1 MSMGVKEQAIE
12 FAKVAV
18 AADEAG
24 DLDRAFHNYRNAV
37 EYFMVHLKY
46 EKNVQLKQIITD
58 KVTEYLGRAEQIANL
73 NGAGRG
79 GGSDTLTGR
88 GSFGGAGGG
97 GGSGGGGSRDGGARD
112 EEELDPELAKLRASL
127 GGSVMTETPNV
138 HWSDVAGLEG
148 AKAALKEAVIIPVQ
162 FPHFFVGKRKPWKGV
177 LLYGPPGTGKSY
189 LAKAVATEANAT
201 FISVTAANLVSKWMG
216 ESEKLVNQ
224 LFALARASAPCIIF
238 LDEIDSLASSR
249 DGSESEAARRIK
261 TEFLVQMDGVGPP
274 NHGKRMGDDPLGEGS
289 DVGQVSDLV
298 LVLAATNLPYALDHA
313 IRRRFDKRIYIPL
326 PDNAARAHMFKVHL
340 GDTPHSLTKEDFEEL
355 GKRTERFSGSDIAV
369 AVKDALMEPVRFLQE
384 ATHFKW
390 VQDAPSGS
398 NILHPCS
405 PADTGAF
412 ESSLLALDPKTV
424 GAPVVRMR
432 DFSKALSR
440 VRPSVSQEDL
450 VSYEKFTSEFGEES

>member
-12 FAKVAV
+12 FAKAAV
-18 AADEAG
+18 AADEGG
-24 DLDRAFHNYRNAV
+24 DLDRAFQNYRKAV

-58 KVTEYLGRAEQIANL
+58 KVTEYLGRAEQIAASL
-73 NGAGRG
+73 NGAGGRG
-79 GGSDTLTGR
+79 GAEAMSGR
-88 GSFGGAGGG
+88 GAGNGGEGGG
-97 GGSGGGGSRDGGARD
+97 GCDPGGGD
-112 EEELDPELAKLRASL
+112 ELDPELAKLRASL

-189 LAKAVATEANAT
+189 LAKAVATEAKAT

-261 TEFLVQMDGVGPP
+261 TEFLVQMDGVGTSNPAKIKSV
-274 NHGKRMGDDPLGEGS
+274 GAGEGEP
-289 DVGQVSDLV
+289 GGEPGSDLV
-298 LVLAATNLPYALDHA
+298 LVLAATNLPYTLDHA

-326 PDNAARAHMFKVHL
+326 PDCAARAHMFKVHL

-390 VQDAPSGS
+390 VQSTPAGP
-398 NILHPCS
+398 NILHPCA
-405 PADTGAF
+405 PADDGAF
-412 ESSLLALDPKTV
+412 ESNLLSLDPKTV
-424 GAPVVRMR
+424 APPVVRMR
-432 DFSKALSR
+432 DFSKALLR
-440 VRPSVSQEDL
+440 VRPSVSPDDL
-450 VSYEKFTSEFGEES
+450 VMYEKFTAEFGEES